1 MTGSNALVLVGG
13 GGHCRSCIDVVEA
26 AGEWRIA
33 AILDVANR
41 VGERVL
47 GHAVT
52 GTDAEIE
59 RYVADGMVFLVTV
72 GQIKSADVR
81 MKLYERIRAAGGR
94 QPTIVSPHAYVSPH
108 AKLGEGTIVMHRA
121 VVNAGAIVGDN
132 VIINTM
138 ALVEHDARVG
148 NHCHIST
155 AAVVNGEAIIGE
167 RSFVGSNAIVHQCAQ
182 VPDGSVVPAG
192 TVFRAMG

>member
-47 GHAVT
+47 GHAVA
-52 GTDAEIE
+52 GTDAEID
-59 RYVADGMVFLVTV
+59 RYAAEGMAFLVTV

-81 MKLYERIRAAGGR
+81 ISLYERIRAAGGR
-94 QPTIVSPHAYVSPH
+94 LPTIVSPHAYVSPH
-108 AKLGEGTIVMHRA
+108 GKLGAGTIVMHRA

-148 NHCHIST
+148 NHCHVST

-167 RSFVGSNAIVHQCAQ
+167 RSFVGSNAIVHQCAR

-192 TVFRAMG
+192 AVFRAVG